1 MNTNSLGKY
10 FSRFRAEVYK
20 NQLKLNDLS
29 SRHPIMLTDAE
40 MLETDE
46 VCPNKFATETLRFWR
61 LKGLLPFF
69 EGGKHARISISQFM
83 WLKYLEELRKV
94 SPSAAILQGAHDYY
108 IKKAYND
115 RLGYNSLIDLEKQ
128 LKAKKFLNTDE
139 QATLSALKGIFDDEL
154 LMHSLN
160 RDINYFSLGITEHVI
175 YGTTVQYAYFYERQ
189 PQNISKPALEN
200 PVFIVIKDGQVESFE
215 NGKEPKAGFDYTK
228 TTCVLIPASKL
239 VLETF
244 YDCNISQNAF
254 NIQIMEKSERE
265 LFRLIKEKRVQ
276 EIILNPLPESGE
288 KSLSFMMLENHD
300 NLSIEN
306 IKKVKYKLGTKQY
319 LDGSAI
325 IKGGKYFTFN
335 SDPNTEINSQ

>member
-1 MNTNSLGKY
+1 MNTKALGKY

-20 NQLKLNDLS
+20 NQLKLTDLS
-29 SRHPIMLTDAE
+29 ARHPIMLTDAE

-69 EGGKHARISISQFM
+69 EGGKHARISIAQFM

-108 IKKAYND
+108 IKKAYDD

-128 LKAKKFLNTDE
+128 LKEKKDLNTEE
-139 QATLSALKGIFDDEL
+139 QATLAALKEILDDEL

-175 YGTTVQYAYFYERQ
+175 YGTNVQYAYFYESQ
-189 PQNISKPALEN
+189 PQNIIKPASEN
-200 PVFIVIKDGQVESFE
+200 PVFIVIKNGQVESFE
-215 NGKEPKAGFDYTK
+215 KGKETKVDFDYAQR
-228 TTCVLIPASKL
+228 TCVLIPASQL
-239 VLETF
+239 VHETF

-276 EIILNPLPESGE
+276 EIILNPLPDRGE
-288 KSLSFMMLENHD
+288 KSLRFIMLENHD
-300 NLSIEN
+300 KLSIDN
-306 IKKVKYKLGTKQY
+306 IKKVKYQLGTKQY
-319 LDGSAI
+319 IDGCGI
-325 IKGGKYFTFN
+325 LKDGKIFTFN
-335 SDPNTEINSQ
+335 SDPNTEVNN

>member
-1 MNTNSLGKY
+1 MKTNALGKY

-20 NQLKLNDLS
+20 NQLKLTDLS
-29 SRHPIMLTDAE
+29 ARHPTMLTDAE
-40 MLETDE
+40 MLETEE

-69 EGGKHARISISQFM
+69 EGGKHARISIAQFM

-108 IKKAYND
+108 IKKAYDD

-128 LKAKKFLNTDE
+128 LKEKKDLNTEE
-139 QATLSALKGIFDDEL
+139 QATLAALKGILDDKL

-175 YGTTVQYAYFYERQ
+175 YGTNVQYAYFYESQ
-189 PQNISKPALEN
+189 PQDIGKPASEN
-200 PVFIVIKDGQVESFE
+200 PIFIVIKNGQVESFE
-215 NGKEPKAGFDYTK
+215 NGKDPKADFDYTK
-228 TTCVLIPASKL
+228 RTCVLIPASQL
-239 VLETF
+239 VHETF

-276 EIILNPLPESGE
+276 EIILNPLPERGE

-300 NLSIEN
+300 KLRIDN
-306 IKKVKYKLGTKQY
+306 IKRVKYQLGTKQY

-325 IKGGKYFTFN
+325 LKGGKYFTFN
-335 SDPNTEINSQ
+335 SDPNSELNS

>member
-1 MNTNSLGKY
+1 MNTKALGKY

-20 NQLKLNDLS
+20 NQLKLTDLS
-29 SRHPIMLTDAE
+29 ARHPIMLTDAE
-40 MLETDE
+40 MLETEE

-69 EGGKHARISISQFM
+69 EGGKHARISIAQFM

-108 IKKAYND
+108 IKKAYDD

-128 LKAKKFLNTDE
+128 LKEKKDLNTEE
-139 QATLSALKGIFDDEL
+139 QATLAALKEILDDEL

-175 YGTTVQYAYFYERQ
+175 YGTNVQYAYFYESQ
-189 PQNISKPALEN
+189 PQNIIKPASEN
-200 PVFIVIKDGQVESFE
+200 PVFIVIKNGQVESFE
-215 NGKEPKAGFDYTK
+215 KGKETKVDFDYAQR
-228 TTCVLIPASKL
+228 TCVLIPASQL
-239 VLETF
+239 VHETF

-276 EIILNPLPESGE
+276 EIILNPLPDRGE
-288 KSLSFMMLENHD
+288 KSLRFIMLENHD
-300 NLSIEN
+300 KLSIDN
-306 IKKVKYKLGTKQY
+306 IKKVKYQLGTKQY
-319 LDGSAI
+319 IDGCGI
-325 IKGGKYFTFN
+325 LKDGKIFTFN
-335 SDPNTEINSQ
+335 SDPNTEVNN

>member
-1 MNTNSLGKY
+1 MNTNALGKY

-20 NQLKLNDLS
+20 NQLKLTNLS
-29 SRHPIMLTDAE
+29 ARHPIMITDAE

-69 EGGKHARISISQFM
+69 EGGKHARISIAQFM

-115 RLGYNSLIDLEKQ
+115 RLGYNSLIELERE
-128 LKAKKFLNTDE
+128 LKAKKVHTKEE
-139 QATLSALKGIFDDEL
+139 QATLATLKGILDDEL

-175 YGTTVQYAYFYERQ
+175 YGTNVQYAYFYEIQ
-189 PQNISKPALEN
+189 PQELGKPALEN
-200 PVFIVIKDGQVESFE
+200 LVFTVIKNGQVETHE
-215 NGKEPKAGFDYTK
+215 NGKINLVKFDYSQK
-228 TTCVLIPASKL
+228 TCVLIPASKL
-239 VLETF
+239 AHETF

-265 LFRLIKEKRVQ
+265 LFKLIKEKRVQ
-276 EIILNPLPESGE
+276 EIILNPLPERDE
-288 KSLSFMMLENHD
+288 KSLRFMILENHD
-300 NLSIEN
+300 KLSIDN
-306 IKKVKYKLGTKQY
+306 IKKVKYQLGTKQY

-325 IKGGKYFTFN
+325 LKGGKKFTFN
-335 SDPNTEINSQ
+335 SDPNSEINS